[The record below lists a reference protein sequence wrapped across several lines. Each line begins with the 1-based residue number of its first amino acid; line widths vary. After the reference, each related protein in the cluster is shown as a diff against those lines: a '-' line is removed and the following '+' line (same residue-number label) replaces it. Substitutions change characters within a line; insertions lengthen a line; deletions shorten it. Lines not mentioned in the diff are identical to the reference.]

1 MATIAYNHEEWMRAR
16 DAEIEWRKKNPYAIG
31 TKFTRSGVTA
41 IVTEDGVLSDKLYP
55 TRECW
60 EYDVPPGQ
68 VTIEYP
74 AVPQHLRERVLEP
87 LTTSTDAGKLEEL
100 QLRFPG
106 AEFKLWAGS
115 WVPTVWSS
123 GSDIWV
129 IGTGESH
136 MHLQDFYRRSTSDKS
151 LCLIMEYQGHE
162 IDMMH
167 LF

>member
-1 MATIAYNHEEWMRAR
+1 MTT
-16 DAEIEWRKKNPYAIG
+16 KNPYAVG
-31 TKFTRSGVTA
+31 TKFTMSGVTA

-55 TRECW
+55 SRECW

-74 AVPQHLRERVLEP
+74 PVPQQLRERVLEP

-100 QLRFPG
+100 QQRFPG

-123 GSDIWV
+123 GTLICDIN
-129 IGTGESH
+129 TDESH
-136 MHLQDFYRRSTSDKS
+136 VHLQDFYRRSNSSQS
-151 LCLIMEYQGHE
+151 LCLIMEYQGHA

-167 LF
+167 LY